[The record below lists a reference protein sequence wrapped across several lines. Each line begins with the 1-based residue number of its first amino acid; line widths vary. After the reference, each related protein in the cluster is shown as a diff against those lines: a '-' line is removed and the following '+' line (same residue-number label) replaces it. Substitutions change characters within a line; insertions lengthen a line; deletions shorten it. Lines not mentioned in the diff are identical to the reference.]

1 MEHLS
6 QIWAR
11 IQGTLF
17 PELAEVL
24 EPLTAK
30 QQKLVAILE
39 IIRIE
44 EFVPVPVCGLPGR
57 PRKDRQA
64 IVRAFVAKAIYTLG
78 TTRALIEQLES
89 SPNLRRICGW
99 EKKVEIPSESVFSR
113 AFAEFAMS
121 ELPQRVHVAT
131 IKMYLGS
138 RIVCHISRDGTK
150 IEAREKRAKKPKK
163 EEAARPKRKPG
174 RPRKGEEPPP
184 RPPTRMERQA
194 GGMSLEEML
203 DDLPKVCDRGSK
215 KNSKGYTESWNG
227 YKLHVDWADGGI
239 PISCIITSAS
249 LHDGQ
254 VAIPLAEMSNE
265 RLDTIFYEV
274 MDSAYDAML
283 ITNHCL
289 GLGHVPITDH
299 NPRGSEKKELDPAKK
314 LRYRERSTAERG
326 FARLK
331 DEFGGRMVRVRGHA
345 KIMAHLMF
353 GILALMADQLLRL
366 VV

>member
-1 MEHLS
+1 M
-6 QIWAR
+6 
-11 IQGTLF
+11 
-17 PELAEVL
+17 
-24 EPLTAK
+24 
-30 QQKLVAILE
+30 
-39 IIRIE
+39 
-44 EFVPVPVCGLPGR
+44 
-57 PRKDRQA
+57 
-64 IVRAFVAKAIYTLG
+64 
-78 TTRALIEQLES
+78 
-89 SPNLRRICGW
+89 
-99 EKKVEIPSESVFSR
+99 EIPSESVFSR

-121 ELPQRVHVAT
+121 ELPQRVHAAT

-174 RPRKGEEPPP
+174 RPKKGEEPPP
-184 RPPTRMERQA
+184 PPPTRLERQA
-194 GGMSLEEML
+194 AGMPLQEML

-215 KNSKGYTESWNG
+215 KNSKGYSESWNG
-227 YKLHVDWADGGI
+227 YKLHVDWSDGGI
-239 PISCIITSAS
+239 PISCILTSAS

-265 RLDTIFYEV
+265 RLDTILYEV
-274 MDSAYDAML
+274 MDSAYDAKA
-283 ITNHCL
+283 
-289 GLGHVPITDH
+289 ITDH

-326 FARLK
+326 FGRLK

-353 GILALMADQLLRL
+353 GILALMADQLLCL
-366 VV
+366 IV